1 MADCP
6 ARYNEAM
13 CVLAL
18 AWQTH
23 PEYPLL
29 FAGNRDERHA
39 RPTLAAGWWPD
50 APQVLGGR
58 DAEAGG
64 SWLGITRSGRFAV
77 VTNIREPGTPPPPNP
92 PSRGA
97 LVADYLTGTLQPA
110 ALLSLLQRSGNRY
123 PGFNLLW
130 GQVTDKAKQLFW
142 YANRDKSGRALAP
155 GIYGLS
161 NHLLDTPW
169 PKVQTV
175 KRIMQTQLAATP
187 DSAALF
193 SALADRTPAPDNT
206 LPDTGIGRERERRLS
221 APCVVDPVYGTRVS
235 TVILISRNG
244 RVQFEER
251 PLTPDGVVGTAR
263 QFTFSVEPA

>member
-1 MADCP
+1 
-6 ARYNEAM
+6 M

-39 RPTLAAGWWPD
+39 RATVAAGWWPD

-64 SWLGITRSGRFAV
+64 SWLGVTRHGRFAV
-77 VTNIREPGTPPPPNP
+77 VTNIREPGTPAPSNP

-97 LVADYLTGTLQPA
+97 LVADYLAGALQPA
-110 ALLSLLQRSGNRY
+110 ALLSLLQRNGTRY
-123 PGFNLLW
+123 AGFNLLW
-130 GQVTDKAKQLFW
+130 GQLTGKTPQLFY
-142 YANRDKSGRALAP
+142 YANRGGTAGELAP

-169 PKVQTV
+169 PKVQTL
-175 KRIMQTQLAATP
+175 KQTLADQQAGPP

-193 SALADRTPAPDNT
+193 AALADRHPAPDSD
-206 LPDTGIGRERERRLS
+206 LPDTGVGLEHERLLS
-221 APCVVDPVYGTRVS
+221 APCVVHPVYGTRAS
-235 TVILISRNG
+235 TVILVRRDG
-244 RVQFEER
+244 RVEFEER
-251 PLTPDGVVGTAR
+251 PLTPDGTVGTPR
-263 QFTFSVEPA
+263 QFTFTVEPA